1 MKGTSTAI
9 SLFLA
14 FIPCRSAFAQSAE
27 AIQNESSYDAYHN
40 RGPGSH
46 VISSISHYHHV
57 QSPAIAQWVQSQL
70 LLFILSC
77 MMCVVLYYIAP
88 QLISNSTSTLSLKP
102 LKSLGMGAAFST
114 ILALIVLSTFLLNP
128 IRTLEPLAAAVNLCV
143 CTLLFAGFVT
153 FSASLSKI
161 FPARFT
167 QKSNHWVKSTFSGL
181 VVLFGINIVIGLVGA
196 GGVGIVL
203 DLLFSMAGLGA
214 LSITLLN
221 TTHTR

>member
-9 SLFLA
+9 SLILA
-14 FIPCRSAFAQSAE
+14 FVPCPSAFAQSAE
-27 AIQNESSYDAYHN
+27 AIQNESSFGEYRN
-40 RGPGSH
+40 RSLGSH
-46 VISSISHYHHV
+46 LTSSIQHYHHA
-57 QSPAIAQWVQSQL
+57 QSPAITQWVQAQL

-77 MMCVVLYYIAP
+77 MMSVVLYYVVP
-88 QLISNSTSTLSLKP
+88 QLISNSTSTLSFKP
-102 LKSLGMGAAFST
+102 LKSLGVGVVFSS
-114 ILALIVLSTFLLNP
+114 ILAIILLSISLLDP
-128 IRTLEPLAAAVNLCV
+128 LHALEPLAAAVNLGV
-143 CTLLFAGFVT
+143 CSLLFAGFVS
-153 FSASLSKI
+153 FSASLSSA
-161 FPARFT
+161 FPARFA

-181 VVLFGINIVIGLVGA
+181 VVLFGINIVFGLVGA